1 MVNDK
6 GAPKGYKSTEIGI
19 IPQEWDGSQTIGM
32 LFDFKNGLN
41 KAKEYFG
48 YGTPIVNYMD
58 VYSKKG
64 LIAND
69 IKGRVSVSSDEIK
82 AYGVRK
88 GDVFFTRTS
97 ETPDEIGVTTTILEE
112 LEDTVFSGFILR
124 ARPKTER
131 LDISYQKF
139 CFSSSYI
146 RNKIVSSCTYTTRA
160 LTNGKSLSKI
170 FIPIPPR
177 SEQQAI
183 ATALTD
189 VEDLISSL
197 EKLIEKK
204 HRIKQGTMQQLLT
217 GKKRLDGFSGERET
231 IRIGEMFNIS
241 AGGDLLLEHFSP
253 FKTEKYRYNI
263 YSNGIA
269 NKGLYGYTSN
279 YRYNENTITVTARG
293 TIGYANYRKEKYDAI
308 GRLLIL
314 SPIIKV
320 DCLYVSDYINN
331 IIKFVVEST
340 GVPQLTAPQI
350 SKYYVTVPSYEE
362 QSAIAQVL
370 ANMDEEIEALE
381 KKLNKYKAVKQGM
394 AQELLTG
401 RRRLV

>member
-1 MVNDK
+1 MVIDK
-6 GAPKGYKSTEIGI
+6 EIPDGYKSTECGV

-64 LIAND
+64 LVAKD
-69 IKGRVSVSSDEIK
+69 IKGRVKVSPDEIK

-112 LEDTVFSGFILR
+112 LENAVFSGFILR
-124 ARPKTER
+124 ARPKTEQ

-160 LTNGKSLSKI
+160 LTNGTSLSKI
-170 FIPIPPR
+170 FIPIPPK

-183 ATALTD
+183 ATALSD

-204 HRIKQGTMQQLLT
+204 SQIRQGTMQQLLT
-217 GKKRLDGFSGERET
+217 GNERLEGFSDEWGSDVVKNLASITTGSRNTQDRQANGEFPFFVRSSVVE
-231 IRIGEMFNIS
+231 RINSYSYDGEAVLT
-241 AGGDLLLEHFSP
+241 AGDG
-253 FKTEKYRYNI
+253 
-263 YSNGIA
+263 
-269 NKGLYGYTSN
+269 
-279 YRYNENTITVTARG
+279 VG
-293 TIGYANYRKEKYDAI
+293 TGKIFH
-308 GRLLIL
+308 
-314 SPIIKV
+314 
-320 DCLYVSDYINN
+320 YINGKFDFHQRVYKISDFTDRIHGYFFYLYFATN
-331 IIKFVVEST
+331 FYNRIISM
-340 GVPQLTAPQI
+340 TAKSSVDSVRIEMIADMSIPLPPI
-350 SKYYVTVPSYEE
+350 EE
-362 QSAIAQVL
+362 QKAIAQIL
-370 ANMDEEIEALE
+370 SDIDSEIEKLKYKLE
-381 KKLNKYKAVKQGM
+381 KYKVIKQGM
-394 AQELLTG
+394 MQELLKGT
-401 RRRLV
+401 RRLV